1 MAVDFQGD
9 LREEEKGRLEEALM
23 DMGILD
29 ALIIPHRYKKQVLKM
44 DKDMSDRYLFASP
57 KYLMH
62 ELSQKLKVDKI
73 NINGINEEDIY
84 DVLKSILIDEQEGE
98 STFISQ
104 YGHYGIGPIRG
115 KTSSTYKYKYIGAA
129 ARKKNL
135 EKKL

>member
-62 ELSQKLKVDKI
+62 ELSQNLRW
-73 NINGINEEDIY
+73 
-84 DVLKSILIDEQEGE
+84 
-98 STFISQ
+98 
-104 YGHYGIGPIRG
+104 IR
-115 KTSSTYKYKYIGAA
+115 
-129 ARKKNL
+129 
-135 EKKL
+135 